1 MRLSN
6 ISDITPG
13 DIIITSNNQSGTHT
27 YDTVDSPYTAYVAT
41 GNNGTDTATIQRL
54 YGTGAGYILS
64 VDNGAYILTSLS
76 DGRILIVNNVWHYT
90 MRDALFNNTLHR
102 LDAIE
107 KLSHFFSKYSSDIH
121 EVRTIMDEARR
132 NWEQYINIDDMQG
145 SYERLTALIDRVERT
160 TKNRVSDMQVR
171 LNEVHSIL
179 NETANR
185 MCDTMEAVKH
195 VTVPTEWVN
204 ITWKALGYNYSNRY
218 DNQPIPVNAGITLRW
233 GGNEY
238 LNFFVNRATTTR
250 AHVTNLNTGEEV
262 GYIAANATEG
272 LYLLY
277 KNDPKKK
284 HRIYQV
290 MPISAGTIEDTKA
303 YVERNNKLLALFNQ
317 CVESVGAKFKQIDI
331 ESINRVAGN
340 PLKLDTT
347 EYHRYSMVTPNEA
360 LTNII
365 CDMKRVENRKGVL
378 EERTSEWLSEFRQAT
393 TEALTNL

>member
-41 GNNGTDTATIQRL
+41 GNNGTDTAIIQRL
-54 YGTGAGYILS
+54 YGTDAGYILS
-64 VDNGAYILTSLS
+64 VDNGAYILTSFS
-76 DGRILIVNNVWHYT
+76 DGRILIVDNVWHYT
-90 MRDALFNNTLHR
+90 MRDALFDNTLHR

-107 KLSHFFSKYSSDIH
+107 KLSHFFSKYSSNIH

-160 TKNRVSDMQVR
+160 MSNRVQDMQGK
-171 LNEVHSIL
+171 LNEVHAIL
-179 NETANR
+179 KETAND
-185 MCDTMEAVKH
+185 MCDTMEAIKSIA
-195 VTVPTEWVN
+195 VPTEWVN
-204 ITWKALGYNYSNRY
+204 ITWKETGYHYSTWR
-218 DNQPIPVNAGITLRW
+218 NQIIPVNAGITLRW
-233 GGNEY
+233 RGDEY

-250 AHVTNLNTGEEV
+250 AYVTDLNTGEEV
-262 GYIAANATEG
+262 GYIAANATDN

-277 KNDPKKK
+277 KNAPKKK

-331 ESINRVAGN
+331 ESINRIAGYT
-340 PLKLDTT
+340 LKLNTT

-360 LTNII
+360 LTHII
-365 CDMKRVENRKGVL
+365 CDMEQVKNYKKAL
-378 EERTSEWLSEFRQAT
+378 KAKTSEWVNNFRQAT
-393 TEALTNL
+393 TEALGNL

>member
-1 MRLSN
+1 MRLNN
-6 ISDITPG
+6 ISDIAAG
-13 DIIITSNNQSGTHT
+13 DIIITSNNQHDTRT
-27 YDTVDSPYTAYVAT
+27 YDTVDTPYIAYVAT

-54 YGTGAGYILS
+54 YGTDAGYILS

-76 DGRILIVNNVWHYT
+76 DGRILIVDNVWRYT
-90 MRDALFNNTLHR
+90 MRDALFDNTLHR

-107 KLSHFFSKYSSDIH
+107 KLSRFFSKYSSDIH

-132 NWEQYINIDDMQG
+132 NWEQYINIDDMLG

-171 LNEVHSIL
+171 LNEVHAIL
-179 NETANR
+179 KATAND
-185 MCDTMEAVKH
+185 MCDTMETVKH

-204 ITWKALGYNYSNRY
+204 ITWKEAGYHYSAWKNEV
-218 DNQPIPVNAGITLRW
+218 IPVNAGITLRW
-233 GGNEY
+233 GGDEY
-238 LNFFVNRATTTR
+238 LNFFVNRATTAR
-250 AHVTNLNTGEEV
+250 AYVTDLNTGEEV
-262 GYIAANATEG
+262 GYIAASATEH

-284 HRIYQV
+284 HHIYQV
-290 MPISAGTIEDTKA
+290 MPISTGTIEDTKA
-303 YVERNNKLLALFNQ
+303 YVERNDKLLALFNQ
-317 CVESVGAKFKQIDI
+317 CVESVRAKFKQIDI

-347 EYHRYSMVTPNEA
+347 EWHRYSMVTANEA

-365 CDMKRVENRKGVL
+365 HDMKYVENRKGVL
-378 EERTSEWLSEFRQAT
+378 EERTSEWLSKFRQ
-393 TEALTNL
+393 EADVALANV

>member
-13 DIIITSNNQSGTHT
+13 DIIITSNNHRNTHA
-27 YDTVDSPYTAYVAT
+27 YDTVDSPYVAYVAT
-41 GNNGTDTATIQRL
+41 GSNGTDTVTIQQL
-54 YGTGAGYILS
+54 YGADMGHTLS
-64 VDNGAYILTSLS
+64 CHDGMYTLTALT
-76 DGRILIVNNVWHYT
+76 DGLTTNINNVWHYT
-90 MRDALFNNTLHR
+90 QQDAHFDNILYR

-107 KLSHFFSKYSSDIH
+107 RLSRFFSKYSTDVH

-132 NWEQYINIDDMQG
+132 NWENYVDLDNMEG

-160 TKNRVSDMQVR
+160 MSTRVQDAR
-171 LNEVHSIL
+171 GKLNEVHAIL
-179 NETANR
+179 EETANH
-185 MCDTMEAVKH
+185 MCDTMETVKH
-195 VTVPTEWVN
+195 VTVPTKWVN
-204 ITWKALGYNYSNRY
+204 ITWKEAGYHYRPWRNE
-218 DNQPIPVNAGITLRW
+218 DIPVNTGITLRW

-250 AHVTNLNTGEEV
+250 AYVTDLNTGEEV

-277 KNDPKKK
+277 KNDPKK

-303 YVERNNKLLALFNQ
+303 YVERNDKLLALFNQ

-331 ESINRVAGN
+331 ESINRIAGDT
-340 PLKLDTT
+340 LKVNTS
-347 EYHRYSMVTPNEA
+347 EYHCYSMVTANEA
-360 LTNII
+360 LTDII
-365 CDMKRVENRKGVL
+365 IDMKRVESYKKAL
-378 EERTSEWLSEFRQAT
+378 EARTSEWVHKFREAT
-393 TEALTNL
+393 VEALANP

>member
-13 DIIITSNNQSGTHT
+13 DIIITSNNQYNTPT
-27 YDTVDSPYTAYVAT
+27 YDTVDSPYVAYVAT
-41 GNNGTDTATIQRL
+41 GSNGTDTVTIQRL
-54 YGTGAGYILS
+54 YGVDMGHILS
-64 VDNGAYILTSLS
+64 SHDGTYTLTALIDGQTFNVD
-76 DGRILIVNNVWHYT
+76 NVWHYT

-204 ITWKALGYNYSNRY
+204 ITWKALGYNYSNRH

-250 AHVTNLNTGEEV
+250 AHVTDLNTGEEV

-277 KNDPKKK
+277 KNDPKK
-284 HRIYQV
+284 HHIYQV
-290 MPISAGTIEDTKA
+290 MPISTGTIEDTKA
-303 YVERNNKLLALFNQ
+303 YVERNDKLLALFNQ

-331 ESINRVAGN
+331 ESINRVAGS

-347 EYHRYSMVTPNEA
+347 EWHRYSMVTPNEV

-365 CDMKRVENRKGVL
+365 CDMKYVENRKGVL
-378 EERTSEWLSEFRQAT
+378 EERTSEWLSEFRQ
-393 TEALTNL
+393 EADAALANL

>member
-90 MRDALFNNTLHR
+90 MRDTLFNNALHR

-204 ITWKALGYNYSNRY
+204 ITWKALGYNYSNRH

-250 AHVTNLNTGEEV
+250 AHVTDLNTGEEV

-277 KNDPKKK
+277 KNDPKK
-284 HRIYQV
+284 HHIYQV
-290 MPISAGTIEDTKA
+290 MPISAGTIEDTRA
-303 YVERNNKLLALFNQ
+303 YVERNNKLLTLFNQ

-331 ESINRVAGN
+331 ESINRVAGYT
-340 PLKLDTT
+340 LKLNTT
-347 EYHRYSMVTPNEA
+347 EWHRHSMVTPNEA
-360 LTNII
+360 LTHII
-365 CDMKRVENRKGVL
+365 SDMEQVKNYKKAL
-378 EERTSEWLSEFRQAT
+378 KAKTSEWVNNFRQAT

>member
-6 ISDITPG
+6 ISNITPG

-27 YDTVDSPYTAYVAT
+27 YDTVDSPYTVYVAT
-41 GNNGTDTATIQRL
+41 GNNGTDTAIIQRL
-54 YGTGAGYILS
+54 YGTDAGYILS
-64 VDNGAYILTSLS
+64 VDNGSYILTSLS
-76 DGRILIVNNVWHYT
+76 DGRILIVDNVWHYT
-90 MRDALFNNTLHR
+90 MRDALFDNTLRR

-160 TKNRVSDMQVR
+160 TKNRVSDMQMR

-179 NETANR
+179 KDTTHQ
-185 MCDTMEAVKH
+185 MCETMEAVKH
-195 VTVPTEWVN
+195 VTAPTEWVN
-204 ITWKALGYNYSNRY
+204 ITWKETGYSYSKQK
-218 DNQPIPVNAGITLRW
+218 NQVIPVNAGITLRW
-233 GGNEY
+233 GRDEY

-250 AHVTNLNTGEEV
+250 AHVTDLNTGEEV

-277 KNDPKKK
+277 KNAPEK
-284 HRIYQV
+284 HHIYQV

-317 CVESVGAKFKQIDI
+317 CVESVSAKFKEIDI
-331 ESINRVAGN
+331 ESINRVAGDT
-340 PLKLDTT
+340 LKLNTT

-378 EERTSEWLSEFRQAT
+378 EERTSEWLSEFRQGADL
-393 TEALTNL
+393 ALANL

>member
-1 MRLSN
+1 MRLNN
-6 ISDITPG
+6 ISDITAG
-13 DIIITSNNQSGTHT
+13 DIIITSNNQHDTHT
-27 YDTVDSPYTAYVAT
+27 YDTVDTPYTAHVAS
-41 GNNGTDTATIQRL
+41 GNNGTDTVIIQRL
-54 YGTGAGYILS
+54 YGVDMGHILTAH
-64 VDNGAYILTSLS
+64 DGAYTLTSIS
-76 DGRILIVNNVWHYT
+76 DGRTTNVDNVWRYT
-90 MRDALFNNTLHR
+90 KRDALFDSTLHR

-107 KLSHFFSKYSSDIH
+107 KLSHFFSKYSSNIH

-145 SYERLTALIDRVERT
+145 SYERLTTLIDRVERT

-171 LNEVHSIL
+171 LDEVHSIL

-185 MCDTMEAVKH
+185 MCDTMETVKH

-204 ITWKALGYNYSNRY
+204 ITWKDTGYSYSKQK
-218 DNQPIPVNAGITLRW
+218 NQVIPVNAGITLRW
-233 GGNEY
+233 GGDEY

-250 AHVTNLNTGEEV
+250 AHVTDINTGEEV
-262 GYIAANATEG
+262 GYIAANATEN

-303 YVERNNKLLALFNQ
+303 YVERNDKLLALFNQ
-317 CVESVGAKFKQIDI
+317 CVESVRAKFKQIDI
-331 ESINRVAGN
+331 ESINRVAGDT
-340 PLKLDTT
+340 LKLDTS
-347 EYHRYSMVTPNEA
+347 EYHRYSMVTSNEA

-365 CDMKRVENRKGVL
+365 SDMKQVENRKKAL
-378 EERTSEWLSEFRQAT
+378 EARTSEWLSKFRQ
-393 TEALTNL
+393 EADVALANV

>member
-13 DIIITSNNQSGTHT
+13 DIIITSNNQYNTPT
-27 YDTVDSPYTAYVAT
+27 YDTVDSPYVAYVAT
-41 GNNGTDTATIQRL
+41 GSNGTDTVTIQRL
-54 YGTGAGYILS
+54 CGVDMGHILS
-64 VDNGAYILTSLS
+64 SHDGTYTLTMLIDGQTFNVD
-76 DGRILIVNNVWHYT
+76 NVWHHT
-90 MRDALFNNTLHR
+90 QRDAHFGNILYR
-102 LDAIE
+102 LGAIE

-132 NWEQYINIDDMQG
+132 NWEQHINIDDMQG
-145 SYERLTALIDRVERT
+145 SYERLTALIDRLERT

-185 MCDTMEAVKH
+185 MCDTMETVKH

-204 ITWKALGYNYSNRY
+204 ITWKEAGYHYSVRKNEA
-218 DNQPIPVNAGITLRW
+218 IPVNAGITLRW
-233 GGNEY
+233 GGDEY

-250 AHVTNLNTGEEV
+250 AYVTDLNTGEEV

-277 KNDPKKK
+277 KNAPEK

-317 CVESVGAKFKQIDI
+317 CVESVRAKFKQIDI
-331 ESINRVAGN
+331 ESINRVAGYT
-340 PLKLDTT
+340 LKLNTT
-347 EYHRYSMVTPNEA
+347 EWHRHSMVTPNEA
-360 LTNII
+360 LTHII
-365 CDMKRVENRKGVL
+365 SDMEQVKNYKKAL
-378 EERTSEWLSEFRQAT
+378 KAKTSEWVNNFRQAT
-393 TEALTNL
+393 TEALGNL

>member
-1 MRLSN
+1 MRLAN
-6 ISDITPG
+6 ISDITAG
-13 DIIITSNNQSGTHT
+13 DIIITSNNQHNTHI
-27 YDTVDSPYTAYVAT
+27 YDTVDTPYTAYVAS
-41 GNNGTDTATIQRL
+41 GSNGTDTVTIQRL
-54 YGTGAGYILS
+54 YGVDMGHILTAH
-64 VDNGAYILTSLS
+64 DGAYTLTSIS
-76 DGRILIVNNVWHYT
+76 DGQTTNVDNVWHYT
-90 MRDALFNNTLHR
+90 MRDALFDNTLHR

-171 LNEVHSIL
+171 LNEVHAIL
-179 NETANR
+179 KATAND
-185 MCDTMEAVKH
+185 MCDTMETVKH

-204 ITWKALGYNYSNRY
+204 ITWKEAGYHYSAWKNEV
-218 DNQPIPVNAGITLRW
+218 IPVNAGITLRW
-233 GGNEY
+233 GGDEY

-250 AHVTNLNTGEEV
+250 AYVTDLNTGEEV
-262 GYIAANATEG
+262 GYIAANATEH

-303 YVERNNKLLALFNQ
+303 YVERNDKLLALFNQ
-317 CVESVGAKFKQIDI
+317 CVESVSAKFKQIDI
-331 ESINRVAGN
+331 ESINRVAKDT
-340 PLKLDTT
+340 LKLDTT
-347 EYHRYSMVTPNEA
+347 EWHRYTMVTANEA
-360 LTNII
+360 LTDII
-365 CDMKRVENRKGVL
+365 IDMKRVENYKKAL
-378 EERTSEWLSEFRQAT
+378 EECTSEWLSKFRQ
-393 TEALTNL
+393 EADVALANV

>member
-13 DIIITSNNQSGTHT
+13 DIIITSNNQCNAHT
-27 YDTVDSPYTAYVAT
+27 YDTVDTPYIAYIAS
-41 GNNGTDTATIQRL
+41 GSNGTDTVTIQRL
-54 YGTGAGYILS
+54 YGVNMGHILS
-64 VDNGAYILTSLS
+64 SHDGMYTLTALIDGQTFNVD
-76 DGRILIVNNVWHYT
+76 NVWHYT
-90 MRDALFNNTLHR
+90 MRDTLFDNTLRR

-107 KLSHFFSKYSSDIH
+107 NLSRFFSKYSSDIH

-145 SYERLTALIDRVERT
+145 SYERLTALIDHVERT

-171 LNEVHSIL
+171 LNEVRSIL

-185 MCDTMEAVKH
+185 MCDTMETVKH

-204 ITWKALGYNYSNRY
+204 ITWKEAGYHYSAWKNEV
-218 DNQPIPVNAGITLRW
+218 IPVNAGITLRW
-233 GGNEY
+233 GGDEY

-250 AHVTNLNTGEEV
+250 AYVTDLNTGEEV
-262 GYIAANATEG
+262 GYIAANATDN

-277 KNDPKKK
+277 KNATGK

-303 YVERNNKLLALFNQ
+303 YVERNDKLLALFNQ
-317 CVESVGAKFKQIDI
+317 CVESVRAKFKQIDI
-331 ESINRVAGN
+331 ESINRVAGYT
-340 PLKLDTT
+340 LKLNTT
-347 EYHRYSMVTPNEA
+347 EWHRHSMVTPNEA
-360 LTNII
+360 LTHII
-365 CDMKRVENRKGVL
+365 SDMEQVKNYKKAL
-378 EERTSEWLSEFRQAT
+378 KAKTSEWVNNFRQAT